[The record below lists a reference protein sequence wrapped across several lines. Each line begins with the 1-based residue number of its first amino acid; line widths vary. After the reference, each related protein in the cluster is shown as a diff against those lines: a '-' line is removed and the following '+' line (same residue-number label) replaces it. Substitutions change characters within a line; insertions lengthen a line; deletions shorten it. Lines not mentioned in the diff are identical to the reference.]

1 MEHTIFFVGWRIGP
15 NLIGITVWGYRK
27 FFSRL
32 LVSDVFS
39 DVFSNGFR
47 FPSKFVVKS
56 SLGRS
61 TRKLPSCHF
70 RFHLIFKV
78 ILKIKFTVKRRG
90 TGRRPEITSVPLP
103 KWSETIVTLHE
114 QLTQPWPLTWHWTFQ
129 VKIKVKRRGTGY
141 RPEIKSVHI
150 PKWSQRI
157 ASLPEQLTWP

>member
-1 MEHTIFFVGWRIGP
+1 MLHV
-15 NLIGITVWGYRK
+15 TVSHGRTQLSGVWYCPEVSYQPDLTENGAHYILCRLK
-27 FFSRL
+27 DWAELDRYHRLRLPQVFFSRL

-90 TGRRPEITSVPLP
+90 TGCRPEITSVPLP

-114 QLTQPWPLTWHWTFQ
+114 QLTQP
-129 VKIKVKRRGTGY
+129 
-141 RPEIKSVHI
+141 
-150 PKWSQRI
+150 
-157 ASLPEQLTWP
+157 